1 MAEETFRS
9 TSPDD
14 PDAYEL
20 AAEGPEEPAGAAERE
35 ERHAGT
41 EPAQEQRARLR
52 EGGGS
57 DDADESGPL
66 RPDPP
71 RSAGT

>member
-1 MAEETFRS
+1 MADETFKS

-14 PDAYEL
+14 PYAYEL
-20 AAEGPEEPAGAAERE
+20 AAPDEQDPAGSEERE
-35 ERHAGT
+35 ERHAGE
-41 EPAQEQRARLR
+41 EPAQDQRARLR
-52 EGGGS
+52 EG
-57 DDADESGPL
+57 DEDDESAPL

>member
-20 AAEGPEEPAGAAERE
+20 TGEEPEEPAAAEERE
-35 ERHAGT
+35 ERHAGI
-41 EPAQEQRARLR
+41 EPTQEQRARLR
-52 EGGGS
+52 EGGS
-57 DDADESGPL
+57 EQTDTEGPL

>member
-1 MAEETFRS
+1 MADETFKS

-14 PDAYEL
+14 PYAYEL
-20 AAEGPEEPAGAAERE
+20 EPTDAEEPGGSEERE
-35 ERHAGT
+35 ERHAGG
-41 EPAQEQRARLR
+41 EPAQDQRARLR
-52 EGGGS
+52 EGGGEG
-57 DDADESGPL
+57 DDEPGPL